1 MSTQPT
7 DDQDGVV
14 YVGPAD
20 CATGELEPFASTLEY
35 IARLNA
41 AGAKLE
47 QQLAKLGPEFFVL
60 AGGYGRA
67 EVWSPDAIVV
77 GPPGVF
83 LIHVVWGRAE
93 LPLWYSSESCRLHIL
108 KGLGPGFTGMVEV
121 VFFSPGAGEGEQ
133 MERLVFPP
141 AVGSRGFNVLKVVRR
156 RPRWR
161 ARRVRA
167 RGGSDLP
174 GMAGASAQA
183 GRTSLGARRAGS
195 PGAAAAAER
204 LRGVA
209 GGHRSR

>member
-1 MSTQPT
+1 MSTRPT

-41 AGAKLE
+41 AGATLE

-77 GPPGVF
+77 GPPGIF

-93 LPLWYSSESCRLHIL
+93 LQLWYSSESCRLHLL
-108 KGLGPGFTGMVEV
+108 KGLGPEFTGMVEV
-121 VFFSPGAGEGEQ
+121 VFFSPTTGEGEQ
-133 MERLVFPP
+133 TERLVFPP
-141 AVGSRGFNVLKVVRR
+141 AVGSRGFNVLWVDGDLVGALEEYVPAGDRICPGWLAQLRKLAQ
-156 RPRWR
+156 PRWKLSGPDPR
-161 ARRVRA
+161 AQQ
-167 RGGSDLP
+167 LP
-174 GMAGASAQA
+174 
-183 GRTSLGARRAGS
+183 
-195 PGAAAAAER
+195 
-204 LRGVA
+204 LRGFA
-209 GGHRSR
+209 E

>member
-20 CATGELEPFASTLEY
+20 CATGELEPFASKLEY

-67 EVWSPDAIVV
+67 EIWSPDAIVV
-77 GPPGVF
+77 GTPGVF
-83 LIHVVWGRAE
+83 LIHVVWGDAE
-93 LPLWYSSESCRLHIL
+93 LPLWYSSESCRLDIL

-141 AVGSRGFNVLKVVRR
+141 AVGSRGFNVLFVDGDLVSALAGYVPAGHRISPGWLGRLRKLAE
-156 RPRWR
+156 PRWELGGPDPR
-161 ARRVRA
+161 AQQ
-167 RGGSDLP
+167 LP
-174 GMAGASAQA
+174 
-183 GRTSLGARRAGS
+183 
-195 PGAAAAAER
+195 
-204 LRGVA
+204 LRGFA
-209 GGHRSR
+209 E

>member
-20 CATGELEPFASTLEY
+20 CATGELEPFASKLEY
-35 IARLNA
+35 FARLNA

-77 GPPGVF
+77 GPPGIF
-83 LIHVVWGRAE
+83 LINVVWGRAE
-93 LPLWYSSESCRLHIL
+93 LHLWYSSESCRLHLL

-121 VFFSPGAGEGEQ
+121 VFFSPGAGEGEE

-141 AVGSRGFNVLKVVRR
+141 AVGSRGFNVLKVDGDLVGALAGTC
-156 RPRWR
+156 PRAIGLPRDGWSVCASWR
-161 ARRVRA
+161 
-167 RGGSDLP
+167 S
-174 GMAGASAQA
+174 
-183 GRTSLGARRAGS
+183 RAGS
-195 PGAAAAAER
+195 S
-204 LRGVA
+204 A
-209 GGHRSR
+209 GRILGRIDCR

>member
-1 MSTQPT
+1 MSMSTHPT

-41 AGAKLE
+41 AGATLE

-67 EVWSPDAIVV
+67 EVWAPDAIVV
-77 GPPGVF
+77 GPPGIF

-93 LPLWYSSESCRLHIL
+93 LQLWYSSESCRLHIL
-108 KGLGPGFTGMVEV
+108 KGLGPQFTGMVEV
-121 VFFSPGAGEGEQ
+121 VFFSPGAGKGEQ

-141 AVGSRGFNVLKVVRR
+141 AVGSRGFNVLKVDGDLVGALAKYVPAGDRISPGWVAR
-156 RPRWR
+156 LRKMAEPRWKLGGPDPR
-161 ARRVRA
+161 AEQ
-167 RGGSDLP
+167 LP
-174 GMAGASAQA
+174 
-183 GRTSLGARRAGS
+183 
-195 PGAAAAAER
+195 
-204 LRGVA
+204 LRGFVD
-209 GGHRSR
+209 